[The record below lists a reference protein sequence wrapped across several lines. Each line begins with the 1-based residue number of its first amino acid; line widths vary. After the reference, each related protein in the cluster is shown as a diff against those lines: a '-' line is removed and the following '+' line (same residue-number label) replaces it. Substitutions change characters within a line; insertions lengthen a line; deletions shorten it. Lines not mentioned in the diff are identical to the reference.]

1 MVPAFRSASNKVRT
15 GQRLVFSR
23 KLALAASLLFL
34 APDAAVCQSSSAFQ
48 FSSAPSESGV
58 QPLTLLQAPLNLL
71 SEPIRTETATTIEIT
86 LPADV
91 LFDFDKADIR
101 PTAQTALREVAD
113 MIRGKAQGPVTIQGY
128 TDALGKDA
136 YNQTLSE
143 RRANAVKGWLVTKEG
158 LSPTRLAT
166 AGFGPRNPVAPN
178 RKTDNTDDPDG
189 RQLNRRVKLIIRK

>member
-1 MVPAFRSASNKVRT
+1 MRT
-15 GQRLVFSR
+15 GQHLVYAR
-23 KLALAASLLFL
+23 KLALVAGLLFL
-34 APDAAVCQSSSAFQ
+34 AAGAAVGQSGSALAFSSS
-48 FSSAPSESGV
+48 
-58 QPLTLLQAPLNLL
+58 PLTFGAEPLTFLQSPLNFP
-71 SEPIRTETATTIEIT
+71 SEPIRAETATTIEVT

-101 PTAQTALREVAD
+101 PTAQKALREVAD

-136 YNQTLSE
+136 YNQNLSE

-158 LSPTRLAT
+158 LPATRMAT

-178 RKTDNTDDPDG
+178 QKPDGSDDPEG
-189 RQLNRRVKLIIRK
+189 RQLNRRVTLIMRK

>member
-1 MVPAFRSASNKVRT
+1 VRT
-15 GQRLVFSR
+15 GQYLVFAR
-23 KLALAASLLFL
+23 KLALAAAVLLL
-34 APDAAVCQSSSAFQ
+34 AGAAVCQSGSAHA
-48 FSSAPSESGV
+48 FSSSPLTFGAE
-58 QPLTLLQAPLNLL
+58 PLTLAQSPLIFP
-71 SEPIRTETATTIEIT
+71 SEPVRTETATTIEVT

-101 PTAQTALREVAD
+101 PTAQRALREVAD

-136 YNQTLSE
+136 YNQSLSE

-158 LSPTRLAT
+158 LPVARMAT

-178 RKTDNTDDPDG
+178 QKPDGSDDPEG
-189 RQLNRRVKLIIRK
+189 RQLNRRVTLIIRK